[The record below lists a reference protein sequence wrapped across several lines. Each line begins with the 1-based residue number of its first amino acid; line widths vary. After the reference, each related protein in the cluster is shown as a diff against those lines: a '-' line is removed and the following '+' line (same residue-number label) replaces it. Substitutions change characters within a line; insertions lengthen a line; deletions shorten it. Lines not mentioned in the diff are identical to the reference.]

1 MVPCLWLW
9 APQIHFPWSG
19 SVAQNIEP
27 SASWFSD
34 LIKPAAGN
42 PQIEAKAFGIASYG
56 KQLGLITEVLIE
68 LSESTAA
75 MTPQAAK
82 SLRRLKQIKA
92 DIDAMKLV
100 EYDAAAASL
109 AAQVEAAGRRG
120 GAEYESLVRRLLPL
134 LKLPAA

>member
-1 MVPCLWLW
+1 MVPWLWFW

-27 SASWFSD
+27 SVSWFSD

-68 LSESTAA
+68 LTESTTVKA
-75 MTPQAAK
+75 PQAAK
-82 SLRRLKQIKA
+82 SLQRLKKIKA
-92 DIDAMKLV
+92 DIDAMKVV

-134 LKLPAA
+134 LKQPTA